1 MGCFEDKPDARDLTG
16 YHVTLKKMRRNNCL
30 LICSEKGFRF
40 AGVQN
45 G

>member
-1 MGCFEDKPDARDLTG
+1 MGCYQDKPEARDLTG
-16 YHVTLKKMRRNNCL
+16 YHVTLPKMKRNLCL
-30 LICSEKGFRF
+30 FICSEKGFGF